1 VAEVADGPI
10 SWVALDAMGVIYE
23 QRGVS
28 ALLAEFAAS
37 LGVPVDPGTA
47 RKVYL
52 EATLG
57 RLSSARLWE
66 ALGVAGP
73 QRDAEFLAGRMLT
86 PGIHEFLEAMR
97 REGIRVGCI
106 TNDVVEWSLRQ
117 RRVQGLQDGI
127 WPWVVSGEVGVRKPA
142 AEIYKRFLAEAGC
155 DARDCM
161 FIDDSTENLHA
172 AAGLG
177 FRTLQ
182 FPGSFSE
189 VLDLISKFH
198 TVA

>member
-73 QRDAEFLAGRMLT
+73 QRDVEFLAGRRLM
-86 PGIHEFLEAMR
+86 PGIRDFLAVLG

-106 TNDVVEWSLRQ
+106 TNDVAEWSLRQ
-117 RRVQGLQDGI
+117 RRACGLQDGI
-127 WPWVVSGEVGVRKPA
+127 EPWVVSGEVGVRKPA
-142 AEIYKRFLAEAGC
+142 AEIYERFIAAAGC
-155 DARDCM
+155 DAGDCM
-161 FIDDSTENLHA
+161 FIDDSTENLRA
-172 AAGLG
+172 AASLG
-177 FRTLQ
+177 FHTLQ
-182 FPGSFSE
+182 FPGSFRA
-189 VLDLISKFH
+189 VLDLISQLH